1 MSKALLEGKPLF
13 NHAPFAVNEPVE
25 TVVYLIPESTLSPF
39 KDRMKKFGLESFFRA
54 KQFRFRTLTKDGE
67 VDLTDPRILTAVNG
81 AHVFLDT
88 AVRFMDGEEVVDS
101 KKFAKTVF
109 DILKAGAKSVTAAH
123 HSSKTFDGQTY
134 MSLENV
140 LRGSGDIGAMCAT
153 CWGVKQVDKK
163 LNQVIVMNCK
173 PRDFQPCEPFVI
185 QGRPFIDDTGTFH
198 VIAENVPFDGK
209 PHTFGS
215 IAWSHEMIETLEG
228 YPEDRRK
235 KIESAIIKHQQGFS
249 NKQVGIELEVSDQTV
264 ANWIKDFHKKV
275 KDLEKANAKKGEN

>member
-1 MSKALLEGKPLF
+1 
-13 NHAPFAVNEPVE
+13 
-25 TVVYLIPESTLSPF
+25 
-39 KDRMKKFGLESFFRA
+39 
-54 KQFRFRTLTKDGE
+54 
-67 VDLTDPRILTAVNG
+67 
-81 AHVFLDT
+81 
-88 AVRFMDGEEVVDS
+88 
-101 KKFAKTVF
+101 
-109 DILKAGAKSVTAAH
+109 
-123 HSSKTFDGQTY
+123 
-134 MSLENV
+134 
-140 LRGSGDIGAMCAT
+140 MCAT

-228 YPEDRRK
+228 YPEDKRK